1 MTLSRL
7 IAKLPA
13 ALACGL
19 AAGCPS
25 WAASAGEPA
34 RFPLEDLKRN
44 SAAVTEI
51 VRRQIVEQP
60 TERDGSRSALIGD
73 LLKRRP
79 DIGGARV
86 LEPVDRRS
94 AIASG
99 LGNNLTVAIGLTSP
113 ERTAA
118 LAREA
123 SAVFLPVLDLTIG
136 YGRIDAEHRTRIGQA
151 ITKAVNAD
159 GFNMNSPFKNL
170 PPAENA
176 GQAVIT
182 DMKLRPVKGGKLI
195 ELPIEATSGREFGAP
210 KESLNYTLNI
220 TQELPWGGTFTITDR
235 TVQRE
240 VYYRGGYYWEDGQWS
255 TGLSGSL
262 NMPLPFAKG
271 FGAGNDKLAASRSA
285 AAVAERADWDL
296 QALVNKVLLDIDTA
310 YFDVVRRME
319 ALETTVGNRDMIRKQ
334 KERMDRLFDLR
345 QVTRLQ
351 KAQIDAEAAKA
362 EVRVEQALSDY
373 VASSQSLSLLIGDS
387 SVVGGAA
394 IYLPVD
400 YDDDLA
406 RAMPVNFEEA
416 LATAHAVRPDFRIND
431 INKLLREIAEAQA
444 RTNARPDIRVSASAT
459 SSQAGTT
466 YGYADPLNS
475 HTKIATPDKLDQNYG
490 MTFTRPWG
498 NRAAYA
504 DAERAELGLKD
515 QEYAGE
521 ALANRVRREI
531 TEKLVA
537 VQAARSRLRNAT
549 AEADNMAAAVASLE
563 RQQALTGTVSEDE
576 LIVATRQLLNARLSL
591 TGARVDAKQAESGLL
606 YAQGTIA
613 GALASQSASSQ
624 LDRNRIGMLSDAG
637 FLKFFTQ
644 PSSTQPS
651 GSGNQPQEKP

>member
-1 MTLSRL
+1 MAAPMRHIFL
-7 IAKLPA
+7 A
-13 ALACGL
+13 ALLPCVAMGGSR
-19 AAGCPS
+19 A
-25 WAASAGEPA
+25 WAAEQT
-34 RFPLEDLKRN
+34 RFSPDDLTRN
-44 SAAVTEI
+44 SAAVTEV

-60 TERDGSRSALIGD
+60 TDRDTARIAMIED

-79 DIGGARV
+79 DIGGART

-94 AIASG
+94 AIAGG
-99 LGNNLTVAIGLTSP
+99 LGNNLTIAIGLTSP

-118 LAREA
+118 LADEA

-136 YGRIDAEHRTRIGQA
+136 YGRNDAEHRTRIGKA

-170 PPAENA
+170 PPSENT

-182 DMKLRPVKGGKLI
+182 DMKLRPVKGGQLI
-195 ELPIEATSGREFGAP
+195 ELPIEASSGREFGAP

-220 TQELPWGGTFTITDR
+220 SQELPWGGSFTITDR

-240 VYYRGGYYWEDGQWS
+240 IYYRGGYYWEEGQWS

-262 NMPLPFAKG
+262 NMPLPFTKG

-296 QALVNKVLLDIDTA
+296 QALLNKVLLDIDTA
-310 YFDVVRRME
+310 YFEVVRRME
-319 ALETTVGNRDMIRKQ
+319 ALETTVGNRDMIGKQ
-334 KERMDRLFDLR
+334 KERMDRLYGLR

-362 EVRVEQALSDY
+362 EVRVEQALSEY
-373 VASSQSLSLLIGDS
+373 VASSQALSLLIGDS

-400 YDDDLA
+400 YADDLA
-406 RAMPVNFEEA
+406 QAVPVTFEDA
-416 LATAHAVRPDFRIND
+416 LVTAQASRPDFKIND
-431 INKLLREIAEAQA
+431 INALLREIAEAQA
-444 RTNARPDIRVSASAT
+444 RTNARPDIKLSASAT

-466 YGYADPLNS
+466 YGYADPLTS
-475 HTKIATPDKLDQNYG
+475 HTKIATPDKIDQGYG

-498 NRAAYA
+498 NRAARA

-515 QEYAGE
+515 QEYATTS
-521 ALANRVRREI
+521 LQNRVRREI
-531 TEKLVA
+531 TERLAA
-537 VQAARSRLRNAT
+537 VQAARSRLKSAS

-563 RQQALTGTVSEDE
+563 RQQTLAGTVSEDE
-576 LIVATRQLLNARLSL
+576 LIQATRQLLSARLSL
-591 TGARVDAKQAESGLL
+591 TAARVDAKQAESGLL

-613 GALASQSASSQ
+613 GVLASQTASSQ
-624 LDRNRIGMLSDAG
+624 LDRNRIAMLSDAG
-637 FLKFFTQ
+637 FLTFFKQ
-644 PSSTQPS
+644 HS
-651 GSGNQPQEKP
+651 GSGKQPQEKP